1 LELASKLMTA
11 VQIHAATAEDAP
23 LVASILRTAFAEY
36 ESLYTP
42 EAFAAT
48 VLNEEF
54 VRRRLDEGPMWLAFH
69 DGRAVGT
76 VSAVLNENGLYV
88 RGMAVIPSARG
99 LGAGARLLAHVCDV
113 AAAARAPRVFLSTTP
128 FLASAI
134 RLYRAFG
141 FVRTE
146 DGPDHLCGTP
156 LFTMEKRL

>member
-1 LELASKLMTA
+1 MELASELMTA
-11 VQIHAATAEDAP
+11 VQINAATAEDAP
-23 LVASILRTAFAEY
+23 LVASILRAAFAEY
-36 ESLYTP
+36 ERLYTP

-48 VLNEEF
+48 VLNEEL

-69 DGRAVGT
+69 DGRAAGT
-76 VSAVLNENGLYV
+76 VSAVLRENGLYV

-113 AAAARAPRVFLSTTP
+113 AAAPRAPRVFLSTTP

>member
-1 LELASKLMTA
+1 
-11 VQIHAATAEDAP
+11 
-23 LVASILRTAFAEY
+23 
-36 ESLYTP
+36 
-42 EAFAAT
+42 
-48 VLNEEF
+48 
-54 VRRRLDEGPMWLAFH
+54 
-69 DGRAVGT
+69 

-113 AAAARAPRVFLSTTP
+113 AAAARAPRLFLSTTP
-128 FLASAI
+128 FLAGAI
-134 RLYRAFG
+134 RLYTAFG